1 MIHEAIDSSRYLQN
15 NISAPVLTSFANRS
29 CCLAKSSNVPC
40 RSALQVDLFPLAY
53 RADPAFKMKLLRRS
67 PLTEQANRDLK
78 PGRIGAVFKRGRK
91 AISHTD
97 GDISALSASLLRASV

>member
-1 MIHEAIDSSRYLQN
+1 
-15 NISAPVLTSFANRS
+15 
-29 CCLAKSSNVPC
+29 
-40 RSALQVDLFPLAY
+40 VDLFPLAY

-97 GDISALSASLLRASV
+97 GDISALSASLLRASVWYMNDQIASVKEGSNSWIYPYESNKS